1 VRLFD
6 FSERPKRGA
15 GRTDVR
21 KQRRK
26 TLASNHATPIVFGV
40 CEFRRPNSIDAL
52 IKKARQQEVTTM
64 AASGDADKRQQHW
77 SKTRSL
83 TIVMLILWVIFS
95 FVLPWYAHAL
105 NSVSFM
111 GFPLGFYFTAQGSL
125 IAFVVMIFVQ
135 NWFQDKIDDEFGM
148 GEE

>member
-1 VRLFD
+1 
-6 FSERPKRGA
+6 
-15 GRTDVR
+15 
-21 KQRRK
+21 
-26 TLASNHATPIVFGV
+26 
-40 CEFRRPNSIDAL
+40 
-52 IKKARQQEVTTM
+52 M
-64 AASGDADKRQQHW
+64 AANGDADRRQQHW

-105 NSVSFM
+105 NSMSFM

>member
-1 VRLFD
+1 
-6 FSERPKRGA
+6 
-15 GRTDVR
+15 
-21 KQRRK
+21 
-26 TLASNHATPIVFGV
+26 
-40 CEFRRPNSIDAL
+40 
-52 IKKARQQEVTTM
+52 M

-105 NSVSFM
+105 NSMSFM

-148 GEE
+148 GEG